1 MDDFEKG
8 VAAYRF
14 GNYPE
19 AVCLFLKAAAKED
32 AHAQYNLGVMYKEGK
47 GVDHPDDSKAK
58 HWWRKAAK
66 HDLAEAQ
73 FNLKAES
80 YLGVIYDKNRD
91 NVRSYILLTVA
102 SALGDRDA
110 KESQQEVEKLLT
122 EQQIVDAQERVMLL
136 VEFHK
141 EQNQQARS

>member
-8 VAAYRF
+8 VAAYRV

-19 AVCLFLKAAAKED
+19 AVRLFLKAAAKED

-66 HDLAEAQ
+66 HGLDKAQ

-80 YLGVIYDKNRD
+80 HLRVIYDKNRD
-91 NVRSYILLTVA
+91 NVRSYISLTVD

-110 KESQQEVEKLLT
+110 KTARQVVERKMT
-122 EQQIVDAQERVMLL
+122 AQQIAEAQREATKWLEAYKKR
-136 VEFHK
+136 
-141 EQNQQARS
+141 RP